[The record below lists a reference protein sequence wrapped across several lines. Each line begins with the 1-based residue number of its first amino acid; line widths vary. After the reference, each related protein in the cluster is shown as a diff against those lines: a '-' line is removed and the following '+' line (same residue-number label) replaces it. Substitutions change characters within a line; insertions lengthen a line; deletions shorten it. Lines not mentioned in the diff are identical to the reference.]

1 MGSNR
6 WRGWEYSPRSN
17 AKLLQQAQQYAA
29 TGYRNR
35 GPGAGFTPPQTNG

>member
-35 GPGAGFTPPQTNG
+35 GPGAGLTPPQTNG